1 MNRPLILRGNIIVRN
16 KDKYIIG
23 KIIKNANVQDKENY
37 IQVLDEENINL
48 FQKGYKGY
56 IFENKPQH
64 IELKEINYCNNIKD
78 YETLLSYDVVEIIDN
93 KVIRVLY
100 RDDSEDN
107 AIVVTNQCNSNC
119 IMCPDSDVVRNTKE
133 NPDIKKLL
141 EQVKCIPDDTSHITI
156 TGGEPGLL
164 RENLLKLLEECKID
178 LPNTEFLL
186 LTNGRIFADKNFTE
200 KIKKVIPEN
209 IRVAIPIYADNEK
222 LHDGITR
229 AKGSFKQAVLGIKRL
244 IENNIDVE
252 IRIVVLKKNYQY
264 LEDIAKFIVQ
274 EFPEAKIVNIMA
286 LEMTGNAYKN
296 REQVWINFTDVK
308 EYLYKACITIIKA
321 GIIVNLYNFP
331 LCNLDERLYSI
342 AHKSITDYKIRYKE
356 QCEECL
362 AKENCG
368 GFFNSTIKKNKINLW
383 YLCSNGRSRLQQ

>member
-200 KIKKVIPEN
+200 EIKKVIPEN

-296 REQVWINFTDVK
+296 REQVWINFKDVK

-368 GFFNSTIKKNKINLW
+368 GFFNSTINVKDIEIKPI
-383 YLCSNGRSRLQQ
+383 R